1 MDYLMLIKWIKIL
14 CLMTV
19 FCVRSL
25 IFGARIVLGS
35 TLREEFKIV
44 KSYSYVTNSTLAL
57 YTCLFMVWGATY
69 CHIPCLLRHTAH
81 AEKKISKA
89 TRLAIMRISNFSN
102 LIRELTRS
110 PYVPFTTQDS
120 TLFLTACFDML
131 WGYTR
136 IATLLTSHLTIC
148 ILQDLAI
155 FAIVAML
162 IIMWI
167 TSIAMNN
174 CECLALTVF
183 VLQYYLGILLTG
195 IISVCTIDR
204 STLIP
209 PCIEEEIFIFGNPAF
224 GGRGE
229 GIC

>member
-136 IATLLTSHLTIC
+136 IATLLASSPEWCLRKRPLRHGLTPRA
-148 ILQDLAI
+148 LAG
-155 FAIVAML
+155 
-162 IIMWI
+162 
-167 TSIAMNN
+167 S
-174 CECLALTVF
+174 
-183 VLQYYLGILLTG
+183 
-195 IISVCTIDR
+195 
-204 STLIP
+204 
-209 PCIEEEIFIFGNPAF
+209 
-224 GGRGE
+224 RGVE
-229 GIC
+229 NGMSRKVQAARLMSYSCD